1 MHLWAFIA
9 VAIVIIVVPGPDM
22 ALVTRNAL
30 LFGRR
35 PALATSLGVCTG
47 LLVWTAASAFGV
59 AAVIHASA
67 VAFTALKLVGGA
79 YLIWLGIEALRT
91 AGRHAELPPRRPVDG
106 GRGFRQGLM
115 SNLAN
120 PKIAVVF
127 TSLLPQFVDPGEPLL
142 VPFLVLGT
150 IFVALTLLWLSGYAI
165 AASRASGVL
174 QRPRVRRV
182 LDRLTGVVLIA
193 LGLRLATERR

>member
-1 MHLWAFIA
+1 MHLWAFVAI
-9 VAIVIIVVPGPDM
+9 AIVIIVVPGPDM

-30 LFGRR
+30 LFGRG
-35 PALATSLGVCTG
+35 PALATALGVCTG
-47 LLVWTAASAFGV
+47 LTVWTVASAFGV

-67 VAFTALKLVGGA
+67 IAFTVLKLAGGA
-79 YLIWLGIEALRT
+79 YLVWLGIEALRT

-106 GRGFRQGLM
+106 ARGFRQGVT

-127 TSLLPQFVDPGEPLL
+127 TSLVPQFVDPGEPLL
-142 VPFLVLGT
+142 VPFLVLGS
-150 IFVALTLLWLSGYAI
+150 IFVALTLAWLCAYAV
-165 AASRASGVL
+165 AASRASGIL
-174 QRPRVRRV
+174 QRPRVRRA

>member
-1 MHLWAFIA
+1 MHLWAFMAI
-9 VAIVIIVVPGPDM
+9 AIVIIVVPGPDM

-30 LFGRR
+30 LFGRG
-35 PALATSLGVCTG
+35 PALATALGVCTG
-47 LLVWTAASAFGV
+47 LTVWTVASAFGV

-67 VAFTALKLVGGA
+67 IAFTVLKLAGGA
-79 YLIWLGIEALRT
+79 YLVWLGIEALRT

-106 GRGFRQGLM
+106 ARGFRQGVT

-127 TSLLPQFVDPGEPLL
+127 TSLVPQFVDPGEPLL
-142 VPFLVLGT
+142 VPFLVLGS
-150 IFVALTLLWLSGYAI
+150 IFVALTLAWLCAYAV
-165 AASRASGVL
+165 AASRASGIL
-174 QRPRVRRV
+174 QRPRVRRA

>member
-9 VAIVIIVVPGPDM
+9 IAIVIIVVPGPDM

-30 LFGRR
+30 LFGRG
-35 PALATSLGVCTG
+35 PALATALGVCTG
-47 LLVWTAASAFGV
+47 LTVWTVASAFGV

-67 VAFTALKLVGGA
+67 IAFTVLKLAGGA
-79 YLIWLGIEALRT
+79 YLVWLGVEALRT

-106 GRGFRQGLM
+106 ARGFRQGVT

-127 TSLLPQFVDPGEPLL
+127 TSLVPQFVDPGEPLL
-142 VPFLVLGT
+142 VPFLVLGS
-150 IFVALTLLWLSGYAI
+150 IFVALTLAWLCAYAV
-165 AASRASGVL
+165 AASRASGIL
-174 QRPRVRRV
+174 QRPRVRRA

>member
-1 MHLWAFIA
+1 MHLWAFMAI
-9 VAIVIIVVPGPDM
+9 AIVIIVVPGPDM

-30 LFGRR
+30 LFGRG
-35 PALATSLGVCTG
+35 PALATALGVCTG
-47 LLVWTAASAFGV
+47 LTVWTVASAFGV

-67 VAFTALKLVGGA
+67 IAFTVLKLAGGA
-79 YLIWLGIEALRT
+79 YLVWLGIEALRT

-106 GRGFRQGLM
+106 ARGFRQGVT

-127 TSLLPQFVDPGEPLL
+127 TSLVPQFVDPGEPLL
-142 VPFLVLGT
+142 VPFLVLGS
-150 IFVALTLLWLSGYAI
+150 IFVALTLAWLCAYAV
-165 AASRASGVL
+165 AASRASGIL
-174 QRPRVRRV
+174 QRPRMRLA

>member
-1 MHLWAFIA
+1 MHLWAFMAI
-9 VAIVIIVVPGPDM
+9 AIVIIVVPGPDM

-30 LFGRR
+30 LFGRG
-35 PALATSLGVCTG
+35 PALATALGVCTG
-47 LLVWTAASAFGV
+47 LTVWTVASAFGV

-67 VAFTALKLVGGA
+67 IAFTVLKLAGGA
-79 YLIWLGIEALRT
+79 YLVWLGIEALRT
-91 AGRHAELPPRRPVDG
+91 AGRHAELLPRRPVDG
-106 GRGFRQGLM
+106 ARGFRQGVT

-127 TSLLPQFVDPGEPLL
+127 TSLVPQFVDPGEPLL
-142 VPFLVLGT
+142 VPFLVLGS
-150 IFVALTLLWLSGYAI
+150 IFVALTLMWLCAYAV
-165 AASRASGVL
+165 AASRASGIL
-174 QRPRVRRV
+174 QRPRVRRA